1 MYYWHKMCKTSASRL
16 FILLNILFLWM
27 VQKELS
33 ICPISFKILQTLW
46 TTNSIRN
53 CKKTTFKRS
62 IKSFQ
67 KISIVTFDGTFDSF
81 CDMLKRSSKG
91 IWQVY
96 SCPYSCIS
104 PWQKKSTFDVKNFT
118 FDVKSK
124 IFDIKSWFFWQCE
137 SSFRTKTKCSL
148 SSTKFLLNLNMKLP
162 RTHMANYLRKCF
174 RKCNLIASLL
184 VKLSNHQN

>member
-1 MYYWHKMCKTSASRL
+1 MNRDKRIKHLSKT
-16 FILLNILFLWM
+16 FLNFYKPYGQLT
-27 VQKELS
+27 Q
-33 ICPISFKILQTLW
+33 LQ
-46 TTNSIRN
+46 IE
-53 CKKTTFKRS
+53 KKNL
-62 IKSFQ
+62 Q
-67 KISIVTFDGTFDSF
+67 KIHQKLSKVAFDGTFDSF

-184 VKLSNHQN
+184 VKSSNHQN